1 MIDKRTGLT
10 IPTEDA
16 EQMML
21 MSWVTLMSSSRPEL
35 KMLYHI
41 PNGGSRHKAEAGR
54 FRAMGVRP
62 GVPDLCLPVAIGGK
76 HGLYIELKR
85 VKGGRVSEEQ
95 AAWIAELRARGYA
108 AEVCRGWEEAAGV
121 ILRYLRGE
129 RPLPMTPDK
138 NQGS

>member
-10 IPTEDA
+10 IPSEDA
-16 EQMML
+16 EQMQL
-21 MSWVTLMSSSRPEL
+21 MRWVELMQNRLPEL
-35 KMLYHI
+35 RMLFHI
-41 PNGGSRHKAEAGR
+41 PNGGSRGKAEAGR

-108 AEVCRGWEEAAGV
+108 AEVCHGWEEAARV
-121 ILRYLRGE
+121 IEGYLKQEG
-129 RPLPMTPDK
+129 
-138 NQGS
+138 